1 MVSLKT
7 ILVATDFSEP
17 SEVAVRYGR
26 ALADAFGSTLHVLHV
41 VPDAMALPW
50 AAMADGLAMAD
61 VQRQWEREAHER
73 LHALV
78 PDAEHAGMRLQ
89 VVTRAGD
96 PVRQITM
103 YSAEKAVDLIV
114 LGTHGRGPVA
124 HMLMGS
130 VAERVVRTAPGPVLT
145 VRHPQHEFVT
155 EAVREEAAQGAATG
169 PAVHQHAHA

>member
-96 PVRQITM
+96 PVRQIT
-103 YSAEKAVDLIV
+103 S
-114 LGTHGRGPVA
+114 
-124 HMLMGS
+124 
-130 VAERVVRTAPGPVLT
+130 TAPRRRSTSSCWAPTAAGRWLT
-145 VRHPQHEFVT
+145 CSWVAWPSASCAR
-155 EAVREEAAQGAATG
+155 R
-169 PAVHQHAHA
+169 PARC